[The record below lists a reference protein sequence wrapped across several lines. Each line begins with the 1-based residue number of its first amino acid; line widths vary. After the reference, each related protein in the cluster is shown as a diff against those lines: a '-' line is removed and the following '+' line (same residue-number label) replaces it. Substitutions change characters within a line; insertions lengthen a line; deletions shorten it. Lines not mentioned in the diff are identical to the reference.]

1 MELGKKIK
9 ELRLYCG
16 LTQTELGKRI
26 GVSYR
31 QIQRYENSSNQILAS
46 RLYDLAKAL
55 SINVADFFTDVHADS
70 HESYDEEILK
80 LVKGYNEIKSKRL
93 RSVVYILVKSFS
105 QSILSDT

>member
-1 MELGKKIK
+1 VQLGKKIK
-9 ELRLYCG
+9 QLRLDRG

-31 QIQRYENSSNQILAS
+31 QIQKYENGSNHILAS

-55 SINVADFFTDVHADS
+55 SIDVANFFTDMHADS
-70 HESYDEEILK
+70 PEAYDEEVLK

-93 RSVVYILVKSFS
+93 RSVVYVLVKSFS
-105 QSILSDT
+105 QSDNT

>member
-16 LTQTELGKRI
+16 LTQTELGKKI

-55 SINVADFFTDVHADS
+55 SINVADFFTVMHTDS

-80 LVKGYNEIKSKRL
+80 LVKEYNKIKSKRL
-93 RSVVYILVKSFS
+93 RSVVYVLVKSFS
-105 QSILSDT
+105 QSYSES

>member
-1 MELGKKIK
+1 MQLGKKIK
-9 ELRLYCG
+9 QLRLDHG

-31 QIQRYENSSNQILAS
+31 QIQRYENGSNCVLAS

-55 SINVADFFTDVHADS
+55 SIDVANFFTDVHAGS
-70 HESYDEEILK
+70 HEVYDEEVLK

-93 RSVVYILVKSFS
+93 RSAVYILVKSFS
-105 QSILSDT
+105 QNYNES